1 MKKIFNNKIFDFII
15 TGIEV
20 IISLFLIGL
29 IIVTGVQRF
38 SDQGSFFGYRIY
50 TVASESMIPIY
61 TIGDTLLIK
70 DTDSKDIK
78 IGDALTYIGEANELK
93 GKIVTH
99 QVVDIETDS
108 ETGKYLF
115 HTKGIA
121 NNIEDPIVN
130 EEQVFG
136 KVIYKFLTL
145 SWIGKITLNMTT
157 LLIFITI
164 PVAILIAIELCK
176 IVKDKYYEDDDTIK
190 IVENTSEEI
199 EKDNK

>member
-99 QVVDIETDS
+99 QVVDIETDP

-176 IVKDKYYEDDDTIK
+176 IVKDKYYEDDDTIQ

-199 EKDNK
+199 EEDNK

>member
-145 SWIGKITLNMTT
+145 SWIGKITLNMTS

-199 EKDNK
+199 EEDNK

>member
-1 MKKIFNNKIFDFII
+1 M
-15 TGIEV
+15 
-20 IISLFLIGL
+20 
-29 IIVTGVQRF
+29 
-38 SDQGSFFGYRIY
+38 
-50 TVASESMIPIY
+50 
-61 TIGDTLLIK
+61 
-70 DTDSKDIK
+70 
-78 IGDALTYIGEANELK
+78 
-93 GKIVTH
+93 
-99 QVVDIETDS
+99 
-108 ETGKYLF
+108 F

-145 SWIGKITLNMTT
+145 SWIGKITLNMTS

>member
-199 EKDNK
+199 EEDNK

>member
-176 IVKDKYYEDDDTIK
+176 IVKDKYYEDDDTIQ

-199 EKDNK
+199 EEDNK